1 MGFVSS
7 AEPAWTALSEDEIA
21 LNLSQFLLVRAACA
35 PGKKP
40 VKAVSDRP
48 PQPYQLAHQGTR
60 ALQSWTPISSAN
72 EARSVCDCAEMI
84 YEQWHKVMQAICK
97 HGDIVVSCY
106 KSRPHAKI
114 VTSLGPKRLI
124 KEAMPRLPAVTSV
137 PTVSLEKVPRNSGAS
152 KVQPQLRLV
161 TRLFMLRWFR

>member
-1 MGFVSS
+1 MK
-7 AEPAWTALSEDEIA
+7 A
-21 LNLSQFLLVRAACA
+21 
-35 PGKKP
+35 KP

-124 KEAMPRLPAVTSV
+124 QEAMPRLPAVTSV

>member
-1 MGFVSS
+1 MKSEEWV
-7 AEPAWTALSEDEIA
+7 LSVQ
-21 LNLSQFLLVRAACA
+21 LSLLGRRCLRTKSPSTCHNSCWCA
-35 PGKKP
+35 PRAPQGRRMCIYSGIEAMKAKP

-106 KSRPHAKI
+106 KSRPHAKL
-114 VTSLGPKRLI
+114 SLLWGL
-124 KEAMPRLPAVTSV
+124 S
-137 PTVSLEKVPRNSGAS
+137 AS
-152 KVQPQLRLV
+152 
-161 TRLFMLRWFR
+161 